1 MLGGLL
7 HILIQFPWVASRSS
21 RGEQGAMEDCISQ
34 YGGLMWSIVRKYSL
48 NQSDAEDLFQEIFTS
63 LWKAVLA
70 LTQNTEQ
77 KPHS

>member
-1 MLGGLL
+1 
-7 HILIQFPWVASRSS
+7 
-21 RGEQGAMEDCISQ
+21 
-34 YGGLMWSIVRKYSL
+34 MWSIVRKYSL